1 MKVKDRVM
9 MLLETKPKTRG
20 DDNLLIVY
28 FIKQEYGL
36 RDTFEIAKKV
46 NTNLYESVR
55 RARQKV
61 QETNPLLKPDDKISK
76 ARANKEKKVRRS
88 VKGV

>member
-1 MKVKDRVM
+1 MKVKDRVTL
-9 MLLETKPKTRG
+9 LLEKKPKTRG
-20 DDNLLIVY
+20 DDSLLIAY

-36 RDTFEIAKKV
+36 TDTFEIAKKV
-46 NTNLYESVR
+46 NGNLYESIR

-61 QETNPLLKPDDKISK
+61 QETNPLLMPEEKIVK
-76 ARANKEKKVRRS
+76 GRLKKERKVRRS